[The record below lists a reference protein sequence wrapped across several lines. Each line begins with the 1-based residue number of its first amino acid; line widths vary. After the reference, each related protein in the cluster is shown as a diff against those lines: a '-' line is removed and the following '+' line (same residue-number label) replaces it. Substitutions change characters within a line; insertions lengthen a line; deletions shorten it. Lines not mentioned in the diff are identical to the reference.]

1 MVKCTTFTTPEGL
14 LKKWSKIK
22 FALAV
27 ISLAL
32 TVAVD
37 LRAETVQCLPESVK
51 PPDVVSTTLVQTDGG
66 TLVEKITVEQKL
78 TELKA
83 NCRDGKLV
91 DGAGTEIHFYKLTGC
106 WGNPPRNY
114 HEILERQQAELAILR
129 KQYTVIEMTCNPSGL
144 PIP

>member
-1 MVKCTTFTTPEGL
+1 MKLAP
-14 LKKWSKIK
+14 
-22 FALAV
+22 AV

-37 LRAETVQCLPESVK
+37 LCAETVQCLPEYVK
-51 PPDVVSTTLVQTDGG
+51 PTDVVSTTLAQTGGG

-78 TELKA
+78 AELKA
-83 NCRDGKLV
+83 NCKNGKLI
-91 DGAGTEIHFYKLTGC
+91 DGAGTEIHFYRLTGC

-114 HEILERQQAELAILR
+114 QEILERQEAELATLR
-129 KQYTVIEMTCNPSGL
+129 KQYTVIEITCNPSGL

>member
-1 MVKCTTFTTPEGL
+1 MN
-14 LKKWSKIK
+14 KWTEMK
-22 FALAV
+22 FASAV

-37 LRAETVQCLPESVK
+37 VCAETVQCLPEYLK
-51 PPDVVSTTLVQTDGG
+51 PTDIVSTKLTQTDGK

-83 NCRDGKLV
+83 NCKNGKLV

-114 HEILERQQAELAILR
+114 QEILNRQETELATLR

>member
-1 MVKCTTFTTPEGL
+1 M
-14 LKKWSKIK
+14 K

-51 PPDVVSTTLVQTDGG
+51 PTDVVSTRLVQTDGG

-78 TELKA
+78 AELKA
-83 NCRDGKLV
+83 NCKNGKLI
-91 DGAGTEIHFYKLTGC
+91 DGAGTEIHFYRLTGC

-114 HEILERQQAELAILR
+114 QEILERQEAELATLR
-129 KQYTVIEMTCNPSGL
+129 KQYTVIEITCNPSGL

>member
-1 MVKCTTFTTPEGL
+1 M
-14 LKKWSKIK
+14 K

-51 PPDVVSTTLVQTDGG
+51 PTDVVSTTLVQTDGR

-83 NCRDGKLV
+83 NCKNGKLV
-91 DGAGTEIHFYKLTGC
+91 DGAGTEIYFYKLTGC

-114 HEILERQQAELAILR
+114 QEILERQEAELAILR
-129 KQYTVIEMTCNPSGL
+129 KQYMVIEMTCNPSGF
-144 PIP
+144 PIR

>member
-1 MVKCTTFTTPEGL
+1 M
-14 LKKWSKIK
+14 K
-22 FALAV
+22 FAPAV

-32 TVAVD
+32 SVAVD
-37 LRAETVQCLPESVK
+37 LYAETVQCLPEAVK
-51 PPDVVSTTLVQTDGG
+51 PTDVVSTTVVQTDGG

-83 NCRDGKLV
+83 NCKNGKLV
-91 DGAGTEIHFYKLTGC
+91 DGAGTEIYFYKLTGC

-114 HEILERQQAELAILR
+114 QEILGRQEAELAILR

>member
-1 MVKCTTFTTPEGL
+1 M
-14 LKKWSKIK
+14 K
-22 FALAV
+22 FAPAV

-37 LRAETVQCLPESVK
+37 LCAETVQCLPENVK
-51 PPDVVSTTLVQTDGG
+51 PTDVVSTKLAQNDGA

-83 NCRDGKLV
+83 NCKNGKLV
-91 DGAGTEIHFYKLTGC
+91 DGAGTEIYFYKLTGC

-114 HEILERQQAELAILR
+114 HEILERQQAELAKLR

>member
-1 MVKCTTFTTPEGL
+1 M
-14 LKKWSKIK
+14 K
-22 FALAV
+22 FAPAV

-32 TVAVD
+32 TVAAD
-37 LRAETVQCLPESVK
+37 LCAETVQCLPQYVK
-51 PPDVVSTTLVQTDGG
+51 PTDVVSTRLVQTDGR

-83 NCRDGKLV
+83 NCKNGKLIDV
-91 DGAGTEIHFYKLTGC
+91 AGTEIYFYKLTGC

-114 HEILERQQAELAILR
+114 QEILERQEAELAILR

>member
-1 MVKCTTFTTPEGL
+1 M
-14 LKKWSKIK
+14 K
-22 FALAV
+22 FAPAV
-27 ISLAL
+27 ISLAV
-32 TVAVD
+32 TAAVD
-37 LRAETVQCLPESVK
+37 LCAETVQCLPGSVK
-51 PPDVVSTTLVQTDGG
+51 PTDVVSARLAQTDGG

-83 NCRDGKLV
+83 NCKNGKLV
-91 DGAGTEIHFYKLTGC
+91 DGAGTEIYFYKLTGC

>member
-1 MVKCTTFTTPEGL
+1 M
-14 LKKWSKIK
+14 K
-22 FALAV
+22 FAPAV

-37 LRAETVQCLPESVK
+37 LCAETVQCLPEHVK
-51 PPDVVSTTLVQTDGG
+51 PTDVVSTRLAQTDTG
-66 TLVEKITVEQKL
+66 TSVEKITVEQKL

-83 NCRDGKLV
+83 NCKNGKLV
-91 DGAGTEIHFYKLTGC
+91 DGTGTEIYFYKLTGC

-114 HEILERQQAELAILR
+114 HEILDRQRAELAILR

>member
-1 MVKCTTFTTPEGL
+1 M
-14 LKKWSKIK
+14 K
-22 FALAV
+22 FAPAV

-32 TVAVD
+32 SVAVD
-37 LRAETVQCLPESVK
+37 LHAETVQCLPEAVK
-51 PPDVVSTTLVQTDGG
+51 PTDVVSTRLVQTDGG

-83 NCRDGKLV
+83 NCKNGKLV
-91 DGAGTEIHFYKLTGC
+91 DGAGTEIYFYKLTGC

-114 HEILERQQAELAILR
+114 QEILKRQEAELAILR

>member
-1 MVKCTTFTTPEGL
+1 M
-14 LKKWSKIK
+14 K
-22 FALAV
+22 FAPAV

-37 LRAETVQCLPESVK
+37 LRAETVQCLPEYVK
-51 PPDVVSTTLVQTDGG
+51 PTDVVSTRLVQTDGA

-83 NCRDGKLV
+83 NCKNGKLV
-91 DGAGTEIHFYKLTGC
+91 DAAGTEIYFYKLTGC

-114 HEILERQQAELAILR
+114 QEMLQRQEAELAILR

>member
-1 MVKCTTFTTPEGL
+1 M
-14 LKKWSKIK
+14 K
-22 FALAV
+22 FASAL

-37 LRAETVQCLPESVK
+37 LCAETAQCLPGYVK
-51 PPDVVSTTLVQTDGG
+51 PTDVVSTSLAQTDGR

-83 NCRDGKLV
+83 NCKNGKLV
-91 DGAGTEIHFYKLTGC
+91 DGAGTEIYFYKLTGC

-114 HEILERQQAELAILR
+114 QEILERQEAELAILR

>member
-1 MVKCTTFTTPEGL
+1 M
-14 LKKWSKIK
+14 K
-22 FALAV
+22 FAPAV

-37 LRAETVQCLPESVK
+37 LWAETVHCLPEHVK
-51 PPDVVSTTLVQTDGG
+51 PADVVSTKLGVQADGG
-66 TLVEKITVEQKL
+66 TLVEKITVDQKL
-78 TELKA
+78 AELKA
-83 NCRDGKLV
+83 NCKNGKLV
-91 DGAGTEIHFYKLTGC
+91 DGAGTEIYFYKLTGC

-114 HEILERQQAELAILR
+114 QEILGRQEAELAILR

>member
-1 MVKCTTFTTPEGL
+1 MKKC
-14 LKKWSKIK
+14 SKMK
-22 FALAV
+22 FAPAV

-37 LRAETVQCLPESVK
+37 LCAETVQCLPEYVK
-51 PPDVVSTTLVQTDGG
+51 PGDVVSTRLVQTDGG
-66 TLVEKITVEQKL
+66 TLGEKITVEQKL

-83 NCRDGKLV
+83 NCKNGKLV
-91 DGAGTEIHFYKLTGC
+91 DGAGTEIYFYKLTGC

-114 HEILERQQAELAILR
+114 QEILERQEAELAILR